1 MRGTCGALAVASAVA
16 LLLSGCSSEPEPV
29 LVGATG
35 DLHVSP
41 DGGML
46 FCESVIDTG
55 FGTDC
60 RDGVPTAGIDR
71 ASLAGTPGDTV
82 VLSPRGERSTSPGG
96 LVRTLE
102 DGTRVYSLF
111 LVGTRDA
118 DVFTVS
124 SIGTADHTLPDEYRK
139 PDVDVPGGFLVP
151 VVPTG

>member
-1 MRGTCGALAVASAVA
+1 M
-16 LLLSGCSSEPEPV
+16 
-29 LVGATG
+29 
-35 DLHVSP
+35 SP
-41 DGGML
+41 DGETR
-46 FCESVIDTG
+46 FCEAVVDTG

-71 ASLAGTPGDTV
+71 ASLASTPGETV
-82 VLSPRGERSTSPGG
+82 VVSPRGERSTSPGG

-111 LVGTRDA
+111 LVGTRDS

-124 SIGTADHTLPDEYRK
+124 SIGTADFTLPDEYRE
-139 PDVDVPGGFLVP
+139 PDADVPGGFLVP

>member
-1 MRGTCGALAVASAVA
+1 MRGTRAAAVVACAVV
-16 LLLSGCSSEPEPV
+16 LTLSGCSSEPEPV

-41 DGGML
+41 DGETR

-60 RDGVPTAGIDR
+60 RDGVPTAGIDPAAL
-71 ASLAGTPGDTV
+71 ASTPGDTV
-82 VLSPRGERSTSPGG
+82 VLSRQGERSTSPGG

-124 SIGTADHTLPDEYRK
+124 SIGTADFTLPDEYRE